1 MSTLESELDGVARRM
16 LALRPTL
23 YRDDEGRAWL
33 LPPEQ
38 IEEVYACEDK
48 YHAYQELGVEA
59 GAHFASAHARPH
71 ELEGINAASQG
82 LNVSIWLPTIWEV
95 AIQKHQVPDVY
106 VGAFVTGFMDGM
118 LYVWEQVKPRLV
130 EALEKQEP

>member
-1 MSTLESELDGVARRM
+1 MKAIQIEQTGGPE
-16 LALRPTL
+16 ALRYVDVETRGLSHDRQP
-23 YRDDEGRAWL
+23 

-38 IEEVYACEDK
+38 IEEAYACEDK

-82 LNVSIWLPTIWEV
+82 LNVSIWLPTMWQV
-95 AIQKHQVPDVY
+95 AIEKHQVPDVY
-106 VGAFVTGFMDGM
+106 VGAFVTGFVDGM